1 MKAKK
6 ARKRLV
12 EVDGLLADVIEKYRV
27 DGNGVHEL
35 LDSARKSVATAM
47 TSLDKPAVKNTPKTD
62 ATPGQRRL
70 STANRKRL
78 SATAKKRWADAGNK
92 GVSTVS
98 NRTLHQTA

>member
-35 LDSARKSVATAM
+35 LDSARKSVASAM
-47 TSLDKPAVKNTPKTD
+47 TSLDQPAVKTSPKAA
-62 ATPGQRRL
+62 ATPGQRR
-70 STANRKRL
+70 SPNRKRL
-78 SATAKKRWADAGNK
+78 SAAAKKRWADAGSK
-92 GVSTVS
+92 GVSS
-98 NRTLHQTA
+98 LSSRTLHQTA